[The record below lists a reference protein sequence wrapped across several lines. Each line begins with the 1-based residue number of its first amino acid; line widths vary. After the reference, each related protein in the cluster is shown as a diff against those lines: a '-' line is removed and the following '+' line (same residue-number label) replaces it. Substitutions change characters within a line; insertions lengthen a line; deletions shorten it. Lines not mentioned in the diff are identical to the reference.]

1 MLYSDLGIW
10 LYQQSI
16 ETQILVIY
24 LFGFITIGLYLLNY
38 WYEEWTVKR
47 AKKKRIKELEKLFNN
62 ENYHI
67 I

>member
-38 WYEEWTVKR
+38 WYEEWIVKR